1 MEEIRIEGRAYD
13 TSGKFKK
20 NYDGSTVLVLL
31 IDLDGRYL
39 QTLGLFNLH

>member
-13 TSGKFKK
+13 TSEKLKK
-20 NYDGSTVLVLL
+20 KKTMMVVLP